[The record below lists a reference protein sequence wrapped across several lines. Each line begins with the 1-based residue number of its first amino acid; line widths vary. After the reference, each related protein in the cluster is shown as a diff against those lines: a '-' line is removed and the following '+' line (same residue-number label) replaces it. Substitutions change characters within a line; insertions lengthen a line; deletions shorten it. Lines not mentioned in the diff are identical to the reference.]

1 LINTILEKHKYRRES
16 HSKNLND
23 SQGQVENLSGVN
35 RSSENN
41 RSSEIHSL
49 DQPTPNPKKSSS
61 VDIYPKPMSRTHYA
75 EDYEQQKKWIDNPGL
90 AQQEQLLGVINLKLD
105 AKPQTRSHILDY
117 SSNMGHEQYDSKM
130 YRTNYTVNTNESA
143 GSYKPGSSLERKQ
156 HEDTFEM
163 RKSKLLNYDP
173 QTMSQVQQ
181 ILAKNQLK
189 EKMSG
194 KDSTHEATYQSRNIS
209 SGPTLTNP
217 EKNSADS
224 WNVGNQGSVDN
235 SLATSPYDRG

>member
-23 SQGQVENLSGVN
+23 SQGQVENHSGIN

-41 RSSEIHSL
+41 RSSEVHSH
-49 DQPTPNPKKSSS
+49 DQPTANPKKSSS
-61 VDIYPKPMSRTHYA
+61 VDIYSKPMTRTHYA
-75 EDYEQQKKWIDNPGL
+75 EDYQKQKRWIDSPQL

-105 AKPQTRSHILDY
+105 TKPVARSHILDH
-117 SSNMGHEQYDSKM
+117 SSNMGQEHYESKM

-143 GSYKPGSSLERKQ
+143 ESYKPGESLGLKRE
-156 HEDTFEM
+156 ETFEM

-189 EKMSG
+189 EKLSG
-194 KDSTHEATYQSRNIS
+194 KDSTPEATYQSRNIS
-209 SGPTLTNP
+209 PGPTTTNP

-224 WNVGNQGSVDN
+224 WNVGGQGSVDN
-235 SLATSPYDRG
+235 ILATSPYDRA